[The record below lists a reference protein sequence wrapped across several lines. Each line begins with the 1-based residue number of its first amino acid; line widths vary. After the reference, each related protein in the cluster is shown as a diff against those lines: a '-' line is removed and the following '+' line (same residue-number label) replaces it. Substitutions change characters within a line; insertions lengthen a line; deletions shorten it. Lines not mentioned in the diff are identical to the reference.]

1 MNTLAERL
9 KYAREQRN
17 LTQQEIA
24 KLANMSQPA
33 YYKVE
38 SGKTTRT
45 TYLNELANVLKL
57 NPNWLATGE
66 GEMSLSVIDKEKY
79 ALGNVEAV
87 PNSKLSVRYA
97 PVLNYVQAGKFTD
110 IGDNDYDEYLPYTD
124 DKISD
129 NAYWL
134 IVKGDSM
141 TPDFQEGDYLLIDAK
156 RQAQSGDY
164 VIAMMSDDNEATFK
178 RYKHCGFDEKL
189 NREYCQL
196 IALNDFYSPID
207 SRHTHFSVIGVVMEH
222 KRKLKK

>member
-1 MNTLAERL
+1 MELKDRL
-9 KYAREQRN
+9 KLSRKNAGF
-17 LTQQEIA
+17 TQIQVSEAVKMTQATYSQLERGIVKSTSKIVEIA
-24 KLANMSQPA
+24 QI
-33 YYKVE
+33 
-38 SGKTTRT
+38 
-45 TYLNELANVLKL
+45 LNV

-196 IALNDFYSPID
+196 VALNDFYSPID

>member
-1 MNTLAERL
+1 MELKDRL
-9 KYAREQRN
+9 KLSRKNAGF
-17 LTQQEIA
+17 TQIQVSEAVKMTQATYSQLERGIVKSTSKIVEIA
-24 KLANMSQPA
+24 QI
-33 YYKVE
+33 
-38 SGKTTRT
+38 
-45 TYLNELANVLKL
+45 LNV

-110 IGDNDYDEYLPYTD
+110 IGDNNYDEYLPYTD

-141 TPDFQEGDYLLIDAK
+141 IPDFQENDLLLIDAN
-156 RQAQSGDY
+156 RQPKSGDY
-164 VIAMMSDDNEATFK
+164 VIAKVADDNEATFK
-178 RYKHCGFDEKL
+178 RYKACGFDEKL
-189 NREYCQL
+189 SVEYFQL

-207 SRHTHFSVIGVVMEH
+207 SRHKSFVILGVVMEH
-222 KRKLKK
+222 KRRFHHK

>member
-1 MNTLAERL
+1 MELKDRL
-9 KYAREQRN
+9 KLSRKNAGF
-17 LTQQEIA
+17 TQIQVSEAVKMTQATYSQLERGIVKSTSKIVEIA
-24 KLANMSQPA
+24 QI
-33 YYKVE
+33 
-38 SGKTTRT
+38 
-45 TYLNELANVLKL
+45 LNV